1 MFKRCFLSIGLGIF
15 VCLATLALAVPQGNE
30 GDEPNSP
37 DAQERGIWIE
47 TKADHLTAQF
57 CIGGGNQYSEEADQD
72 KKRTKYGIGEFLT
85 LTVMGKE
92 ILIGE
97 EDKIEWEIEDKFGVV
112 QASQDADA
120 LKGRKIYIV
129 FRTDVI
135 RGGEVVF
142 TAKTQLKTARITLN
156 VVFPAGISA
165 SHIPINGQAGT
176 EASFPDAPFVVLTDN
191 ENIAGASML
200 LRLVVTPLDVSFKG
214 LGVIERDAESPRII
228 RPMQPARSIA
238 LGHILKGTVFE
249 VTETNFICNDR
260 VGTHYTRAVLGDFV
274 MNGLIMP
281 QEWEWLCN
289 WNVADAENGNPN
301 QGLISGEPYV
311 QWFFYEALDAGAIFK
326 ATVTKFGRT
335 STRENTPTLSPINFQ

>member
-135 RGGEVVF
+135 RGGE
-142 TAKTQLKTARITLN
+142 
-156 VVFPAGISA
+156 
-165 SHIPINGQAGT
+165 
-176 EASFPDAPFVVLTDN
+176 VVLTDN